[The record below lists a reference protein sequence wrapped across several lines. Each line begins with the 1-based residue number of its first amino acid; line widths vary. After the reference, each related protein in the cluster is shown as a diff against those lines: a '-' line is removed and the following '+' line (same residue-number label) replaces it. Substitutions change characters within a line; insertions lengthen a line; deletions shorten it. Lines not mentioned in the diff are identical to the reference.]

1 MSGKG
6 LTLPSFAKIN
16 PVLRVL
22 GKRADGFHEIYTIL
36 QTISLTDELTFSPDS
51 ELSLVCDDPAI
62 PPGRDNII
70 MRTAERLRERYEGT
84 SGAKIILKKRIPS
97 PGGLGG
103 GSSNAAITLLAL
115 NKLWGIG
122 AKVEELAEIGAEIGS
137 DVPFF
142 FYGGT
147 CIGTGTGR
155 SIEPA
160 IETGKKYV
168 IIVTPDLRVSTAE
181 AYKGLNA
188 SNLTTENAERILF
201 NYRFSAE
208 TDGLDTAV
216 FENDF
221 EPTVFGMYPEIKA
234 VKDELLGLG
243 AKAAMLSGSGASVFG
258 VFDNLETRQTALE
271 ALGHK
276 PDWRSFAVATV
287 SRNEYREALNEVF

>member
-1 MSGKG
+1 
-6 LTLPSFAKIN
+6 
-16 PVLRVL
+16 
-22 GKRADGFHEIYTIL
+22 
-36 QTISLTDELTFSPDS
+36 
-51 ELSLVCDDPAI
+51 
-62 PPGRDNII
+62 